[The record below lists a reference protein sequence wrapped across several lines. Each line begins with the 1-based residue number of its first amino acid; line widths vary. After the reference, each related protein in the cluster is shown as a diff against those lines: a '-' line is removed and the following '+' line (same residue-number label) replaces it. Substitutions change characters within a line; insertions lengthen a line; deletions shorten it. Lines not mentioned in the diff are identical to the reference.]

1 MGAAIEEE
9 RKIANE
15 IKEQLGLTERKANAM
30 TGEMEES
37 KALLEAAIRGQ
48 RQVEQELI
56 DTRDQLTDMS
66 ASNTSLTNVKRKLEN
81 DIHQMQADLDNLL
94 AASKNGEE
102 KAKKAMVDA
111 GRLADELRA
120 EQDHTQAQEKAIRT
134 TEVTMSELKRKAEEA
149 AIQAARSAAVTPAKL
164 EAKAQEIEFE
174 LNRTIQKTAEVHKGN
189 TAGERTVKEL
199 LFQQE
204 ENGKNQDRITD
215 LVEKLQQ
222 KIKSYKKQIE
232 EAEEIAAINLAK
244 FRKAQQDLEEAEE
257 RSRMAE
263 TTVSKYQQ
271 ARGISCTPG
280 PDA

>member
-1 MGAAIEEE
+1 MG
-9 RKIANE
+9 
-15 IKEQLGLTERKANAM
+15 
-30 TGEMEES
+30 
-37 KALLEAAIRGQ
+37 
-48 RQVEQELI
+48 
-56 DTRDQLTDMS
+56 
-66 ASNTSLTNVKRKLEN
+66 
-81 DIHQMQADLDNLL
+81 
-94 AASKNGEE
+94 
-102 KAKKAMVDA
+102 KAMVDA

-134 TEVTMSELKRKAEEA
+134 IEVTMSELKRKAEEA

-204 ENGKNQDRITD
+204 ENN
-215 LVEKLQQ
+215 
-222 KIKSYKKQIE
+222 KKQIE

-263 TTVSKYQQ
+263 QSVSKYQQ
-271 ARGISCTPG
+271 ARGMSCTPG
-280 PDA
+280 L